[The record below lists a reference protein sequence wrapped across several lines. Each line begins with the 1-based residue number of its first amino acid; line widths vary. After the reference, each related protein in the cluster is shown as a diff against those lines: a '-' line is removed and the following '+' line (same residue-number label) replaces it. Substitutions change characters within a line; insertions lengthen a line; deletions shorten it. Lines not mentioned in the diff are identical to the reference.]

1 MWLANIRHAFLLTG
15 MRRLPEQGACYFTV
29 FFSRFVAQSN
39 VKVVILPF
47 SESVIETGPPVEH
60 ESAAVMSAQAAIAV
74 AMYAGIPADRFM
86 MASIS
91 FKLSFPFMSGSPC
104 DG

>member
-1 MWLANIRHAFLLTG
+1 LAAASV
-15 MRRLPEQGACYFTV
+15 ACG
-29 FFSRFVAQSN
+29 
-39 VKVVILPF
+39 
-47 SESVIETGPPVEH
+47 EETGPPVEQ

-74 AMYAGIPADRFM
+74 AMCTGTPADRFM

-91 FKLSFPFMSGSPC
+91 FNLSSTVMAGSPC